1 MLDLIE
7 SFTKSKSEK
16 ITDRIISNSI
26 KSISSLLNNNVLKI
40 ISKVLTSNLEGQSQA
55 NQNKQIQQKQREE
68 FVVNILYKSFQLSKL
83 NNFSDSSILALS
95 ELYYQIFFF
104 DSNLFIQ
111 TFLQILISTQIFN
124 NMDINN
130 ISSYYQIKLDF
141 LEFTKDII

>member
-1 MLDLIE
+1 M
-7 SFTKSKSEK
+7 K
-16 ITDRIISNSI
+16 
-26 KSISSLLNNNVLKI
+26 
-40 ISKVLTSNLEGQSQA
+40 SNLEGQNQT

-111 TFLQILISTQIFN
+111 IFLQILISTQIFN

-141 LEFTKDII
+141 LEFTKDIILIIVNKKQTDCLTFYFNRLISKKI

>member
-1 MLDLIE
+1 M
-7 SFTKSKSEK
+7 
-16 ITDRIISNSI
+16 
-26 KSISSLLNNNVLKI
+26 
-40 ISKVLTSNLEGQSQA
+40 TSNLEGQSQA
-55 NQNKQIQQKQREE
+55 NQNKHIQQKQREE

-104 DSNLFIQ
+104 DTNLFIQ

-130 ISSYYQIKLDF
+130 ISAYYQIKLDF
-141 LEFTKDII
+141 LEFTKDIISIIINKKQADCLTFYFNRLISKKI